1 MRLKVRYF
9 ARFRELTGKESEE
22 IHIPQEL
29 PLSQVV
35 AAITHLNPAL
45 ASEDSMMI
53 AVNERFAD
61 SGTIVKDEDQVA
73 IFPRV
78 SGG

>member
-1 MRLKVRYF
+1 MKVRYF

-22 IHIPQEL
+22 IQIQPGL
-29 PLSQVV
+29 SLSQVISEV
-35 AAITHLNPAL
+35 TRLNPSL
-45 ASEDSMMI
+45 ASEKNLMI
-53 AVNERFAD
+53 AVNEKFASED
-61 SGTIVKDEDQVA
+61 TIVSEDDQIA

>member
-1 MRLKVRYF
+1 MKVKYF

-22 IHIPQEL
+22 IHIPGERN
-29 PLSQVV
+29 LSQV
-35 AAITHLNPAL
+35 ISEIRRLNPAL
-45 ASEDSMMI
+45 SSEKNLMV
-53 AVNERFAD
+53 AVNEKFAD
-61 SGTIVKDEDQVA
+61 ENTLVHEADQIA